1 MSENADPNENFN
13 LFMQTFSTLKEKYLP
28 KRRVIFNKR
37 KHSKKP
43 WLTQGLLNSIN
54 AKDKLYKR
62 LLQTPTDSP
71 DYQQLKTNVK
81 TYKNIIRRAIM
92 HAKRDYYRKTFN
104 QFSDNI
110 RKTWQTIN
118 DTLNRKRRSKDF
130 PQEFIL
136 SNGKII
142 SDHKQIANEFND
154 FFISIGEPKCQ
165 NKDATYILLVNMYQR
180 KQILIHYSRQLR
192 RKRLV
197 TLLTV

>member
-1 MSENADPNENFN
+1 
-13 LFMQTFSTLKEKYLP
+13 
-28 KRRVIFNKR
+28 
-37 KHSKKP
+37 
-43 WLTQGLLNSIN
+43 
-54 AKDKLYKR
+54 
-62 LLQTPTDSP
+62 
-71 DYQQLKTNVK
+71 
-81 TYKNIIRRAIM
+81 M

-154 FFISIGEPKCQ
+154 FFISIGEPECQ
-165 NKDATYILLVNMYQR
+165 NKDATYTFSKYLQEKANTKLLFKTVTEEEIGNIILCYSGFYCSLIQHC
-180 KQILIHYSRQLR
+180 ILFF
-192 RKRLV
+192 
-197 TLLTV
+197 LLSIWTIV

>member
-1 MSENADPNENFN
+1 
-13 LFMQTFSTLKEKYLP
+13 
-28 KRRVIFNKR
+28 
-37 KHSKKP
+37 
-43 WLTQGLLNSIN
+43 
-54 AKDKLYKR
+54 
-62 LLQTPTDSP
+62 
-71 DYQQLKTNVK
+71 
-81 TYKNIIRRAIM
+81 M

-154 FFISIGEPKCQ
+154 FFINIGEPECQ
-165 NKDATYILLVNMYQR
+165 NKDATYIGYEPAD
-180 KQILIHYSRQLR
+180 
-192 RKRLV
+192 
-197 TLLTV
+197 LTVHPPKTIEGGFIFFV